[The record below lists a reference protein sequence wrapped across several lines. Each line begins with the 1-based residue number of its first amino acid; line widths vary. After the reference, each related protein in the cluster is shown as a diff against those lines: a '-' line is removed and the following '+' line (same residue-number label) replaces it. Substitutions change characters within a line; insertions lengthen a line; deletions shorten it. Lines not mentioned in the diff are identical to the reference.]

1 MFNDERSARWT
12 FGAIG
17 TGAFF
22 GLLTLEAL
30 NSANG
35 ISFLGLLLEAME
47 LLLMI
52 AAAGGITLMFGRMH
66 ANHLE
71 KVALIRDLQA
81 ARSEGADLRRQV
93 RSHIDGLGAAIEQQF
108 QRWGMTDAEREVGR
122 LMLKGFNHKEIAAL
136 RKTSEATVRQQ
147 AASAY
152 QRSGLGGR
160 AAFCAFF
167 LEDLLAAEEIS
178 TPPRAPLE
186 ESAATTQSASR
197 PVTVRHFPPHPTNN

>member
-1 MFNDERSARWT
+1 MFNDERSARWM

-22 GLLTLEAL
+22 GLLTLEAV
-30 NSANG
+30 NSENG
-35 ISFLGLLLEAME
+35 ISFLGLLLEAIE

-52 AAAGGITLMFGRMH
+52 AAVGGITLMFGRID
-66 ANHLE
+66 ANHQE

-81 ARSEGADLRRQV
+81 ARIEGADLRRQV
-93 RSHIDGLGAAIEQQF
+93 RSHTDGLGVAIEQQF

-147 AASAY
+147 AASVY

-167 LEDLLAAEEIS
+167 LEDLLAGEENS
-178 TPPRAPLE
+178 VPPLSHPE
-186 ESAATTQSASR
+186 DSATIAQSASR
-197 PVTVRHFPPHPTNN
+197 HIPSHPTNS